1 MENINI
7 YWVTIGVS
15 LIIILSFIYNAVAK
29 KTNVPSVILLIF
41 TGFIIGLFITIDQ
54 AKIRPVLEILGTI
67 GLIMIVLEAAL
78 DLQLK
83 KENMP
88 IIGKAFIIA
97 LLLLFLTSFGI
108 AMVIRFFTDATVFN
122 ALVYAIPL
130 AIMSSAIIIPS
141 VANLSHIKKE
151 FLICEAAFSD
161 ILGIMFFY
169 FVLDSAKLDSAG
181 QITISILTNIGITL
195 VISAILGY
203 VIILFIQRVEAQV
216 KLFLPMAILL
226 LLYSVGKL
234 FHLSSLIFVLAFGLM
249 INNIDLFFKG
259 SMKKY
264 INPDGFDKLLG
275 DIKLLTLE
283 SSFIIRT
290 FFFVVFGMSI
300 SVNGLNDPN
309 VYIMGGLM
317 LLFIY
322 GLRFG
327 VMTGLSRDQMKPG
340 VMVAPRGLITILLF
354 FAIPD
359 TMQIEGFNP
368 ATLLLVIIVSSL
380 VMMFGLIKYKT
391 DDTESHALENE
402 AATTLAQGTPDVVSN
417 RDTNVST
424 ANVPEGGT
432 PDQIGGEQEV
442 DPQ

>member
-1 MENINI
+1 MEDINI

-15 LIIILSFIYNAVAK
+15 LVIILSFIYNAVAK
-29 KTNVPSVILLIF
+29 KTNIPSVILLIF
-41 TGFIIGLFITIDQ
+41 TGFIIGVFISIDQ
-54 AKIRPVLEILGTI
+54 AKIRPILEILGTI

-97 LLLLFLTSFGI
+97 LVLLFLTSFGI
-108 AMVIRFFTDATVFN
+108 AMVIRFFTEASVFN

-195 VISAILGY
+195 VISGVLGY

-249 INNIDLFFKG
+249 INNVDLFFKG
-259 SMKKY
+259 SLKKF
-264 INPDGFDKLLG
+264 INPSGFDKLLG

-300 SVNGLNDPN
+300 SVNGLNDPT
-309 VYIMGGLM
+309 VYLMGGLM
-317 LLFIY
+317 LIFIY

-327 VMTGLSRDQMKPG
+327 VMTGLSRNQMKPG
-340 VMVAPRGLITILLF
+340 ALVAPRGLITILLF

-359 TMQIEGFNP
+359 HLQIEGFNP

-380 VMMFGLIKYKT
+380 IMMFGLIKYKT
-391 DDTESHALENE
+391 DDEDIHELEHAGDEVIAEGQPTEQINV
-402 AATTLAQGTPDVVSN
+402 GPDVSAPKLPDSTNSDQNEGN
-417 RDTNVST
+417 RESMT
-424 ANVPEGGT
+424 
-432 PDQIGGEQEV
+432 
-442 DPQ
+442 